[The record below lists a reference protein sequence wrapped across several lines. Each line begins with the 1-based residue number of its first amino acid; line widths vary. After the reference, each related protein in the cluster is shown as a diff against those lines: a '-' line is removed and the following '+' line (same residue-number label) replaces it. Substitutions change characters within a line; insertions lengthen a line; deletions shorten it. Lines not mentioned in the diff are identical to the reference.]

1 MSSSDY
7 KQEEGVTNILVNG
20 LQPVDVRKLPQVFGV
35 LEYVSAE
42 VFVSYMCRWLF
53 KTEKRTLMELAAIH
67 AVSIPFIGGLGAFAE
82 PQHSLGYEAD
92 SVSLVYDGAKG
103 IPAVFA
109 AQYVVNTALAG
120 LHAPKLNFADILVT
134 AASKMIT
141 RPLLSLAYPVMG
153 ETLRSNLDMTEY
165 LFNNQRAAS
174 RITQM

>member
-1 MSSSDY
+1 MSGTDFT
-7 KQEEGVTNILVNG
+7 QEEGVTNILANG

-53 KTEKRTLMELAAIH
+53 KTEKRTLMELATIH
-67 AVSIPFIGGLGAFAE
+67 AVSVPFIGGMAAFAE
-82 PQHSLGYEAD
+82 PTHGLGYEAD
-92 SVSLVYDGAKG
+92 SVSLAYDGAKG

-109 AQYVVNTALAG
+109 AQYVVNTALGG
-120 LHAPKLNFADILVT
+120 LHAPKLNFTDILVT
-134 AASKMIT
+134 AASKIIT

-153 ETLRSNLDMTEY
+153 ETLRSNLDMTEF
-165 LFNNQRAAS
+165 LFNQQRAAS